1 MKNSIEN
8 FYTCNLNFKYLI
20 NNLINRLAYLVVTVI
35 LLGGNMENLVFKEDI
50 ILNVE
55 DILYLYNDVGWSS
68 YTKDIDSLIKSIKNS
83 LKVIS
88 VWDKDLLVGLIRVVG
103 DGHSIIYIQDIL
115 ILQKYQ
121 NRGIGKRLIEIIL
134 DKYKNVRQ
142 KVLLTDKE
150 EKNILFYKKVGF
162 SMAEEFG
169 CVSFVKF

>member
-1 MKNSIEN
+1 
-8 FYTCNLNFKYLI
+8 
-20 NNLINRLAYLVVTVI
+20 
-35 LLGGNMENLVFKEDI
+35 MENLVFKEDI

-55 DILYLYNDVGWSS
+55 DILYLYNDVGLSS

-103 DGHSIIYIQDIL
+103 DGYSIIYIQDIL

>member
-1 MKNSIEN
+1 
-8 FYTCNLNFKYLI
+8 
-20 NNLINRLAYLVVTVI
+20 
-35 LLGGNMENLVFKEDI
+35 MENLVFKEDI

-55 DILYLYNDVGWSS
+55 DILYLYNDVGWNS

-169 CVSFVKF
+169 CVSFLKF

>member
-1 MKNSIEN
+1 
-8 FYTCNLNFKYLI
+8 
-20 NNLINRLAYLVVTVI
+20 
-35 LLGGNMENLVFKEDI
+35 MENLVFKEDI

-68 YTKDIDSLIKSIKNS
+68 YTKNIDSLIKSIKNS

>member
-1 MKNSIEN
+1 MK
-8 FYTCNLNFKYLI
+8 
-20 NNLINRLAYLVVTVI
+20 
-35 LLGGNMENLVFKEDI
+35 NLVFKEDI
-50 ILNVE
+50 ILNVK

-134 DKYKNVRQ
+134 DKYKNVMQ
-142 KVLLTDKE
+142 KVLLTHKE

>member
-1 MKNSIEN
+1 
-8 FYTCNLNFKYLI
+8 
-20 NNLINRLAYLVVTVI
+20 
-35 LLGGNMENLVFKEDI
+35 MENLVFKEDI

-150 EKNILFYKKVGF
+150 EKNILFYKKLDFLWLKNLAVYHL
-162 SMAEEFG
+162 
-169 CVSFVKF
+169 

>member
-1 MKNSIEN
+1 
-8 FYTCNLNFKYLI
+8 
-20 NNLINRLAYLVVTVI
+20 
-35 LLGGNMENLVFKEDI
+35 MENLVFKEEI

-55 DILYLYNDVGWSS
+55 DILYLYNDVGWNS

-134 DKYKNVRQ
+134 DKYKNVMQ

>member
-1 MKNSIEN
+1 MRFEQDYIKS
-8 FYTCNLNFKYLI
+8 LI
-20 NNLINRLAYLVVTVI
+20 GYYWGI
-35 LLGGNMENLVFKEDI
+35 NMENLVFKEDI
-50 ILNVE
+50 ILNIE

-68 YTKDIDSLIKSIKNS
+68 YTKDMESLIKAIKNS
-83 LKVIS
+83 LKVVS

-103 DGHSIIYIQDIL
+103 DGYSIIYIQDIL

-162 SMAEEFG
+162 SMAEEFC

>member
-1 MKNSIEN
+1 
-8 FYTCNLNFKYLI
+8 
-20 NNLINRLAYLVVTVI
+20 
-35 LLGGNMENLVFKEDI
+35 MENLVFKEDI
-50 ILNVE
+50 ILNVK

-68 YTKDIDSLIKSIKNS
+68 YTKNIDSLIKSIKNS

>member
-1 MKNSIEN
+1 MK
-8 FYTCNLNFKYLI
+8 
-20 NNLINRLAYLVVTVI
+20 
-35 LLGGNMENLVFKEDI
+35 NLVFKEDI
-50 ILNVE
+50 ILNVK

-134 DKYKNVRQ
+134 DKYKNVMQ

>member
-1 MKNSIEN
+1 
-8 FYTCNLNFKYLI
+8 
-20 NNLINRLAYLVVTVI
+20 
-35 LLGGNMENLVFKEDI
+35 MENLVFKEDI
-50 ILNVE
+50 ILNVK

-88 VWDKDLLVGLIRVVG
+88 VWDNDLLVGLIRVVG
-103 DGHSIIYIQDIL
+103 DGHSIIYIQDVL
-115 ILQKYQ
+115 ILQKYK

-142 KVLLTDKE
+142 KVLLTDKQ

>member
-1 MKNSIEN
+1 
-8 FYTCNLNFKYLI
+8 
-20 NNLINRLAYLVVTVI
+20 
-35 LLGGNMENLVFKEDI
+35 MENLVFKEDI

-55 DILYLYNDVGWSS
+55 DISYLYNNVGWSS

-88 VWDKDLLVGLIRVVG
+88 VWDNDLLVGLIRVVG

>member
-1 MKNSIEN
+1 MINH
-8 FYTCNLNFKYLI
+8 LI
-20 NNLINRLAYLVVTVI
+20 NGLAYLVVTVI

-55 DILYLYNDVGWSS
+55 DILYLYNDVGWNS

-134 DKYKNVRQ
+134 DKYKNVMQ

>member
-1 MKNSIEN
+1 
-8 FYTCNLNFKYLI
+8 
-20 NNLINRLAYLVVTVI
+20 
-35 LLGGNMENLVFKEDI
+35 MEKLVFKEDI
-50 ILNVE
+50 ILNVK

-68 YTKDIDSLIKSIKNS
+68 YTKNIDSLIKSIKNS

>member
-1 MKNSIEN
+1 
-8 FYTCNLNFKYLI
+8 
-20 NNLINRLAYLVVTVI
+20 
-35 LLGGNMENLVFKEDI
+35 MENLVFKDDI

-121 NRGIGKRLIEIIL
+121 NRGIGKRVIEIIL

-162 SMAEEFG
+162 SIAEEFG

>member
-1 MKNSIEN
+1 
-8 FYTCNLNFKYLI
+8 
-20 NNLINRLAYLVVTVI
+20 
-35 LLGGNMENLVFKEDI
+35 MENLVFKEDI

-68 YTKDIDSLIKSIKNS
+68 YNKDIDSLIKSIKNS

>member
-1 MKNSIEN
+1 MK
-8 FYTCNLNFKYLI
+8 
-20 NNLINRLAYLVVTVI
+20 
-35 LLGGNMENLVFKEDI
+35 NLVFKGDI
-50 ILNVE
+50 ILNVK

-134 DKYKNVRQ
+134 DKYKNVMQ

>member
-1 MKNSIEN
+1 MK
-8 FYTCNLNFKYLI
+8 
-20 NNLINRLAYLVVTVI
+20 
-35 LLGGNMENLVFKEDI
+35 NLVFKEDI
-50 ILNVE
+50 ILNVK

-134 DKYKNVRQ
+134 DKYKNVMQ

-150 EKNILFYKKVGF
+150 EKNILFYKKLDFLWLKNLAVYHL
-162 SMAEEFG
+162 
-169 CVSFVKF
+169 

>member
-1 MKNSIEN
+1 
-8 FYTCNLNFKYLI
+8 
-20 NNLINRLAYLVVTVI
+20 
-35 LLGGNMENLVFKEDI
+35 MENLVFKEDI
-50 ILNVE
+50 ILNVK

-68 YTKDIDSLIKSIKNS
+68 YTKNIDSLIKSIKNS

-169 CVSFVKF
+169 CVSFVK

>member
-1 MKNSIEN
+1 MN
-8 FYTCNLNFKYLI
+8 
-20 NNLINRLAYLVVTVI
+20 
-35 LLGGNMENLVFKEDI
+35 NLVFKEDI
-50 ILNVE
+50 ILNVK

-134 DKYKNVRQ
+134 DKYKNVMQ

>member
-1 MKNSIEN
+1 MK
-8 FYTCNLNFKYLI
+8 
-20 NNLINRLAYLVVTVI
+20 
-35 LLGGNMENLVFKEDI
+35 NLVFKEDI
-50 ILNVE
+50 ILNVK

-121 NRGIGKRLIEIIL
+121 NRGIGKRLIEIVL
-134 DKYKNVRQ
+134 DKYKNVMQ

>member
-1 MKNSIEN
+1 
-8 FYTCNLNFKYLI
+8 
-20 NNLINRLAYLVVTVI
+20 
-35 LLGGNMENLVFKEDI
+35 MENLVFKEDI

-55 DILYLYNDVGWSS
+55 DILYLYNDVGWNS

-134 DKYKNVRQ
+134 DKYKNVMQ

>member
-1 MKNSIEN
+1 
-8 FYTCNLNFKYLI
+8 
-20 NNLINRLAYLVVTVI
+20 
-35 LLGGNMENLVFKEDI
+35 MENLVFKEDI
-50 ILNVE
+50 ILNVK

-134 DKYKNVRQ
+134 DKYKNVMQ

>member
-1 MKNSIEN
+1 MK
-8 FYTCNLNFKYLI
+8 
-20 NNLINRLAYLVVTVI
+20 
-35 LLGGNMENLVFKEDI
+35 NLVFKEDI
-50 ILNVE
+50 ILNVK

-68 YTKDIDSLIKSIKNS
+68 YTKDIDSLTKPIKNS
-83 LKVIS
+83 LQVIS

-134 DKYKNVRQ
+134 DKYKNVMQ

>member
-1 MKNSIEN
+1 
-8 FYTCNLNFKYLI
+8 
-20 NNLINRLAYLVVTVI
+20 
-35 LLGGNMENLVFKEDI
+35 MENLVFKEDI

>member
-1 MKNSIEN
+1 
-8 FYTCNLNFKYLI
+8 
-20 NNLINRLAYLVVTVI
+20 
-35 LLGGNMENLVFKEDI
+35 MENLVFKEDI

-55 DILYLYNDVGWSS
+55 DISYLYNDVGWSS

-88 VWDKDLLVGLIRVVG
+88 VWDNDLLVGLIRVVG

-115 ILQKYQ
+115 ILQKYP

>member
-1 MKNSIEN
+1 
-8 FYTCNLNFKYLI
+8 
-20 NNLINRLAYLVVTVI
+20 
-35 LLGGNMENLVFKEDI
+35 MENLVFKEDI

-55 DILYLYNDVGWSS
+55 DILYLYNDVGWNS

-121 NRGIGKRLIEIIL
+121 NRGIGKRFIEIIL
-134 DKYKNVRQ
+134 DKYKNVMQ

>member
-1 MKNSIEN
+1 
-8 FYTCNLNFKYLI
+8 
-20 NNLINRLAYLVVTVI
+20 
-35 LLGGNMENLVFKEDI
+35 MENLVFKEDI
-50 ILNVE
+50 ILNVK

-68 YTKDIDSLIKSIKNS
+68 YTKNIDSLIKSIKNS

-88 VWDKDLLVGLIRVVG
+88 VWDNDLLVGLIRVVG

>member
-1 MKNSIEN
+1 
-8 FYTCNLNFKYLI
+8 
-20 NNLINRLAYLVVTVI
+20 
-35 LLGGNMENLVFKEDI
+35 MENLVFKEDI

-55 DILYLYNDVGWSS
+55 DILYLYNDVCWSS

-134 DKYKNVRQ
+134 DKYKNVMQ

>member
-1 MKNSIEN
+1 
-8 FYTCNLNFKYLI
+8 
-20 NNLINRLAYLVVTVI
+20 
-35 LLGGNMENLVFKEDI
+35 MENLVFKEDI
-50 ILNVE
+50 ILNVK

-68 YTKDIDSLIKSIKNS
+68 YTKNIDSLIKSIKNS

-150 EKNILFYKKVGF
+150 EKKILFYKKVGF

>member
-1 MKNSIEN
+1 
-8 FYTCNLNFKYLI
+8 
-20 NNLINRLAYLVVTVI
+20 
-35 LLGGNMENLVFKEDI
+35 MENLVFKEDI

-88 VWDKDLLVGLIRVVG
+88 VWDKDLLVGLIIVVG
-103 DGHSIIYIQDIL
+103 YGYSIIYIQDIL

>member
-1 MKNSIEN
+1 
-8 FYTCNLNFKYLI
+8 
-20 NNLINRLAYLVVTVI
+20 
-35 LLGGNMENLVFKEDI
+35 MENLVFKEDI

-103 DGHSIIYIQDIL
+103 DVHSIIYIQDIL

>member
-1 MKNSIEN
+1 MK
-8 FYTCNLNFKYLI
+8 
-20 NNLINRLAYLVVTVI
+20 
-35 LLGGNMENLVFKEDI
+35 NLVFKEDI
-50 ILNVE
+50 ILNVK

-134 DKYKNVRQ
+134 DKYKNVMQ

-162 SMAEEFG
+162 SMAEEFV

>member
-1 MKNSIEN
+1 M
-8 FYTCNLNFKYLI
+8 
-20 NNLINRLAYLVVTVI
+20 
-35 LLGGNMENLVFKEDI
+35 LLGGNVENLVFKEDI

-162 SMAEEFG
+162 SMAEEFS